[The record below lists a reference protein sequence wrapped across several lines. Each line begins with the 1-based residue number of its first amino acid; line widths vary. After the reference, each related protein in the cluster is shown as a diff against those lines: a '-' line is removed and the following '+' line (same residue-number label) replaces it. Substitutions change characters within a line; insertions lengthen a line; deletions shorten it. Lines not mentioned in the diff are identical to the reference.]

1 MIRRPPRSTR
11 TDALFPDTT
20 LFRSARLGVLRAGED
35 AADQLVRHLQGV
47 IGQSFLEVEQERNQ
61 RSEPSGGNISL
72 DHIGRRSAAFP
83 DILPTSVGMDAA
95 SHVRGDADLP
105 HLPQAVE
112 NLADVIGPGRNGNG
126 LERSELAHAAGVVKD
141 LVEGVDLFG
150 AKISDQGVG
159 SLRSEEHTSELQ
171 SLMRI
176 SYHVFCL
183 KKKKT

>member
-1 MIRRPPRSTR
+1 MRIS
-11 TDALFPDTT
+11 DWSSDVCSSDL
-20 LFRSARLGVLRAGED
+20 
-35 AADQLVRHLQGV
+35 
-47 IGQSFLEVEQERNQ
+47 NQ
-61 RSEPSGGNISL
+61 RSAPSGGNISL

-83 DILPTSVGMDAA
+83 DILPKSVGMDAA

-159 SLRSEEHTSELQ
+159 SLLAGTRASRTTGAFDGGDGRQ
-171 SLMRI
+171 
-176 SYHVFCL
+176 
-183 KKKKT
+183 